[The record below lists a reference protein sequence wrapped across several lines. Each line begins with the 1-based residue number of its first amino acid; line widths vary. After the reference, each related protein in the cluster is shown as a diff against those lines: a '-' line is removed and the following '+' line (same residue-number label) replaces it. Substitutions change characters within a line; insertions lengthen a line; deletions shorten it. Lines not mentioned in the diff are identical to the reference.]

1 MRIYISS
8 STSIDISSGDDIPE
22 ELLDKVPKVFR
33 TTAVEYDKR
42 IVMGNI
48 RATNDLEISYSSSG
62 IVIIKKGDI
71 IPEEL
76 LDKVP
81 KVFKT
86 TGVIPPSPSVEKNAE
101 DIAKNKIA
109 IDTNKIESTKMTT
122 TATATVG
129 ENGVEH
135 WVSVASADT
144 VNTGRKQGRVI
155 VSDQSGGRHGFIEID
170 WMRSYADSGFNVLN
184 SGGHGRP
191 FTGVRILRDQLDT
204 TYGEYILQV
213 RVWLSANYTV
223 SVVSDYNNPGW
234 LSPVAVSPV
243 IEDTKVGFSAF
254 RELTGIKY
262 LGFGTSKGV
271 KFKGDVYTDGHFY
284 DRGRLVGLDEDIV
297 KNNVNATKMTTTA
310 TATAGSDN
318 AAHWITVAS
327 APDMR
332 RNGRVIVSD
341 ESGGKHSFIEIDWM
355 RSFLNSSFNVLNN
368 GGHERF
374 ITGVRVLHLTANRT
388 YGEKIL
394 QIRVEREA
402 NFTVSI
408 ISDYNNPGWDSPVAV
423 APVVEDTK
431 AGFQIY
437 GREITDI
444 KYLGFATLKG
454 AKFGGDVYTDEN
466 FYAGGKLVGLDKAKC
481 FVDITAGDFSGDKDT
496 YGRIVI
502 GNIKYQTPGNN
513 FTVDSTTNEII
524 VNKEGYYNVE
534 VVLNHS
540 KGASTSVFSNAR
552 IQKNSNTTLASGS
565 SGNTDGC
572 SFSLVIRALGEKLSV
587 GDKICIESNGKN
599 DSSPWS
605 TFSIE
610 EV

>member
-1 MRIYISS
+1 MKITIGMRIYISS
-8 STSIDISSGDDIPE
+8 STSIDISAGDDIPE

-81 KVFKT
+81 KVFRT

-109 IDTNKIESTKMTT
+109 IDTNKTDIAELDINATKMTT

-129 ENGVEH
+129 VDGEEH
-135 WVSVASADT
+135 WITIAST
-144 VNTGRKQGRVI
+144 YGHTRHQGKVI
-155 VSDQSGGRHGFIEID
+155 ASSHSDGSHASIEID
-170 WMRSYADSGFNVLN
+170 WMRSYRDAPFTILN
-184 SGGHGRP
+184 SSAYTRCI
-191 FTGVRILRDQLDT
+191 TGVRVIMDSDNA
-204 TYGEYILQV
+204 YGYKLLQIRSERHLNLTV
-213 RVWLSANYTV
+213 QVIANT
-223 SVVSDYNNPGW
+223 SNTAWIAPI
-234 LSPVAVSPV
+234 AVEPIV
-243 IEDTKVGFSAF
+243 EDTKTGFSLWK
-254 RELTGIKY
+254 ELTGIKY
-262 LGFGTSKGV
+262 LCFGTSSGV

-284 DRGRLVGLDEDIV
+284 D
-297 KNNVNATKMTTTA
+297 N
-310 TATAGSDN
+310 
-318 AAHWITVAS
+318 
-327 APDMR
+327 
-332 RNGRVIVSD
+332 
-341 ESGGKHSFIEIDWM
+341 
-355 RSFLNSSFNVLNN
+355 
-368 GGHERF
+368 
-374 ITGVRVLHLTANRT
+374 
-388 YGEKIL
+388 
-394 QIRVEREA
+394 
-402 NFTVSI
+402 
-408 ISDYNNPGWDSPVAV
+408 
-423 APVVEDTK
+423 
-431 AGFQIY
+431 
-437 GREITDI
+437 
-444 KYLGFATLKG
+444 
-454 AKFGGDVYTDEN
+454 
-466 FYAGGKLVGLDKAKC
+466 GKLVGLDKAKC

-513 FTVDSTTNEII
+513 FTVDATTNEII